1 MREHDDRALLRVRL
15 RRAEKLSQASDD
27 LGFRVQVQG
36 RERVVQD
43 QQPRRQRPGRR
54 QRPCQ
59 RQALALAAGDAD
71 AQFADFRL
79 QASRKGAQ
87 ILTQGGTGHGR
98 FQDWVTSNSIGGVVL
113 SLTQGCRAQHDIV
126 ADGARKEIGVLGEIA
141 STDGALGHR
150 NVLQGTAIQ

>member
-1 MREHDDRALLRVRL
+1 MREQHDGGLLGIGL
-15 RRAEKLSQASDD
+15 RRAEELPQARHD

-43 QQPRRQRPGRR
+43 QQPWRQRPGRR

-79 QASRKGAQ
+79 QAGRKGAQ
-87 ILTQGGTGHGR
+87 VLTQGSAGHRR
-98 FQDWVTSNSIGGVVL
+98 FQDRATSRDIKGVIL
-113 SLTQGCRAQHDIV
+113 RLTQGCRAQHDVV
-126 ADGARKEIGVLGEIA
+126 AHGARKEERVLREIA
-141 STDGALGHR
+141 RTDGALDHR
-150 NVLQGTAIQ
+150 NVF